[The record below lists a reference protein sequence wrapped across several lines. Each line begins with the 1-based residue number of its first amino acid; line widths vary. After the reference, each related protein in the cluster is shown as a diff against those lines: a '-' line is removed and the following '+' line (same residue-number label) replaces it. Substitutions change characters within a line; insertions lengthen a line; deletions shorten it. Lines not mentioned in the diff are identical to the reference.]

1 MAYLFDTDA
10 IAEKSAIKTFFTDLA
25 QALTPGKGKIL

>member
-10 IAEKSAIKTFFTDLA
+10 ISEAFKRKLRIQRALA
-25 QALTPGKGKIL
+25 DARTK

>member
-1 MAYLFDTDA
+1 MAYLFNTDA

-25 QALTPGKGKIL
+25 RL

>member
-10 IAEKSAIKTFFTDLA
+10 IAEKSAIKTFFTDLSP
-25 QALTPGKGKIL
+25 ALTLGRIGN